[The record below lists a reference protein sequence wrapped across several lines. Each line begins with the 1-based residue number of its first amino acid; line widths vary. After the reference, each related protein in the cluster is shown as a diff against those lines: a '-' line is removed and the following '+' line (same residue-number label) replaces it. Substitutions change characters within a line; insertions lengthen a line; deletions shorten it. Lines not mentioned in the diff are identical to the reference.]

1 MFISLDG
8 RVVLLNSA
16 MNSIPVFF
24 LSFMNVSGG
33 V

>member
-8 RVVLLNSA
+8 RVVLLNST
-16 MNSIPVFF
+16 MNSISILF